1 MSLRVL
7 DLRGTPPPY
16 EAVLPR
22 PSAPGA
28 DVHDVVAAILYL
40 ASDEAR
46 FVTGA
51 DLLVDGGYV
60 L

>member
-16 EAVLPR
+16 DTALPR
-22 PSAPGA
+22 PDAPGT
-28 DVHDVVAAILYL
+28 DVHDAVARIL
-40 ASDEAR
+40 AEVR
-46 FVTGA
+46 TEH
-51 DLLVDGGYV
+51 GG